1 MLISAYRAYGI
12 SHFVYSA
19 VILMS
24 CLGQHK
30 AEMIAYQNRVLRI
43 IGISQSIALTEH
55 NILPIIERVD
65 EICMRNFNRIICRAD
80 ILDYDT

>member
-30 AEMIAYQNRVLRI
+30 AEIIAYQNRVFRI
-43 IGISQSIALTEH
+43 IGISQTTALTEH
-55 NILPIIERVD
+55 NFLS
-65 EICMRNFNRIICRAD
+65 RIGGGV
-80 ILDYDT
+80 LTKETNSTHN